1 MTNATT
7 DIAPNCGPAAV
18 AYAVNASVSEI
29 MDLFRTV
36 FKKGDRWQG
45 RSNVKQLA
53 HLCCMYDRPAKVSRT
68 KGRTLA
74 SWVEWE
80 TKPGVSYIVRTGG
93 HFQHVKDGIVSD
105 QHMSAPVADFH
116 WKSKRV
122 THVIELKN

>member
-18 AYAVNASVSEI
+18 AYAVNANISEI
-29 MDLFRTV
+29 MDLCRSAFKFGANWKGRTSV
-36 FKKGDRWQG
+36 
-45 RSNVKQLA
+45 SMLVK
-53 HLCCMYDRPAKVSRT
+53 LCRMYDRPTKVSRT

-80 TKPGVSYIVRTGG
+80 TKRGVSYIVRTGG

-105 QHMSAPVADFH
+105 QHMSVPVADFH

>member
-1 MTNATT
+1 MSGLL
-7 DIAPNCGPAAV
+7 PNCGPTAV

-36 FKKGDRWQG
+36 FKKGSRWRG
-45 RSNVKQLA
+45 RSNVKQLV
-53 HLCCMYDRPAKVSRT
+53 HLCRMYDRPAKISHP

-105 QHMSAPVADFH
+105 QHMSTSVADFH

-122 THVIELKN
+122 THVIELKG